1 MFCICYYHSK
11 QYCSLCRTCCTCCC
25 RRLVIVESRW
35 GQAQESELRAPA
47 LVLEASAAHGHK
59 PRRVRRRLAIVH
71 REHLVV
77 RDRVPAPVGEPGGA
91 HVPVPVA
98 RALPRAAL
106 HAPVLPKV
114 DAGPLGEVLPEPA
127 AGPAVFVVVLG
138 AVVLVVVLVLVVG
151 DDGLVVLVIIV
162 IFLVVILDG
171 EGLVDGTPCG
181 EAERRGGVT

>member
-1 MFCICYYHSK
+1 MFYISYYHSK
-11 QYCSLCRTCCTCCC
+11 RYCSLCRTCCTCCC
-25 RRLVIVESRW
+25 RRLVIVESRR

-98 RALPRAAL
+98 RALPGAAL

-138 AVVLVVVLVLVVG
+138 AVVLVVVAG
-151 DDGLVVLVIIV
+151 DDGLVVLVVIV
-162 IFLVVILDG
+162 LVIVVVVVVLDG

>member
-1 MFCICYYHSK
+1 MLNLFLSCISYYRSK
-11 QYCSLCRTCCTCCC
+11 RYCSLCRTCCC
-25 RRLVIVESRW
+25 RRLVIVESRR

-98 RALPRAAL
+98 RALPRGCSPRARPPQSRCWSAR
-106 HAPVLPKV
+106 
-114 DAGPLGEVLPEPA
+114 GSPA
-127 AGPAVFVVVLG
+127 R
-138 AVVLVVVLVLVVG
+138 
-151 DDGLVVLVIIV
+151 
-162 IFLVVILDG
+162 
-171 EGLVDGTPCG
+171 T
-181 EAERRGGVT
+181 RRRRRRDFMLSARLMICFNLC

>member
-1 MFCICYYHSK
+1 MFVVIIQK
-11 QYCSLCRTCCTCCC
+11 RYCSLFRTCCTCCC
-25 RRLVIVESRW
+25 RRLVIVESRR

-114 DAGPLGEVLPEPA
+114 GAGPLGEVLPKPA
-127 AGPAVFVVVLG
+127 ADPAVVVV
-138 AVVLVVVLVLVVG
+138 VVVVS
-151 DDGLVVLVIIV
+151 DDGLVVFVV
-162 IFLVVILDG
+162 VVILDG